1 MKVTCRR
8 LFVAVV
14 LATIGLDS
22 YAAGCDQAQT
32 QAEMNQC
39 AAEALN
45 QADSDLNATYLAYR
59 EKLNTQQKNQ
69 LRDVQLAWIKYR
81 DLACKFDSVSSTGG
95 SLHSMALQS
104 CLAEKTRS
112 RTLELNKLA
121 NCAQGDSSCPH

>member
-1 MKVTCRR
+1 MKFTCRR
-8 LFVAVV
+8 LLLAVL
-14 LATIGLDS
+14 LATIGLNS

-32 QAEMNQC
+32 QADMNQC
-39 AAEALN
+39 AAQALN

-59 EKLNTQQKNQ
+59 EKLNTPQKNQ

-81 DLACKFDSVSSTGG
+81 DLACKFDSISTTGG
-95 SLHSMALQS
+95 SLHGMALQN

-121 NCAQGDSSCPH
+121 NCAQDNSNCGH